1 MGIFTNVDRRNYME
15 INAPNMS
22 GAMNQVITIT
32 VFFGNGTGGDIH
44 LFKAIVHPFVGFAGE
59 VGILYTSAN

>member
-1 MGIFTNVDRRNYME
+1 ME